1 MEKETNKD
9 KHQNVVENLKK
20 HIEVINKD
28 SEEERDT
35 SEDDFEIDMN
45 AIDVDKEDESV
56 RINNDD
62 GKEEQT

>member
-45 AIDVDKEDESV
+45 AIDVDK
-56 RINNDD
+56 
-62 GKEEQT
+62 